1 MVWDPLG
8 TIGNVLWLSGAQWA
22 GKSTVARILARR
34 HGITAYH
41 CDFANAHGHQ
51 DRKVANQVRNGEQP
65 HDFDP
70 EQHWVRS
77 TPEEMAAS
85 VLTGFQRGFDWV
97 LDDLRALVSGR
108 PILAEGWALRPE
120 LVAPIVDDLRRM
132 LVMVPTEEFRQ
143 HQLKNLP
150 RAGELKIGLSNP
162 VLGQHNRLA
171 RDRLVAE
178 DVVAEARAYGIRVLE
193 VDGLRDAEE
202 VADDVEDHFAPYLAG
217 AVLVGGI
224 TA

>member
-1 MVWDPLG
+1 M
-8 TIGNVLWLSGAQWA
+8 
-22 GKSTVARILARR
+22 ARILARR

-51 DRKVANQVRNGEQP
+51 DRKLAGQVRNGEQP

-120 LVAPIVDDLRRM
+120 LVAPIVDDRRRM
-132 LVMVPTEEFRQ
+132 LVMVPSEEFRQ

-150 RAGELKIGLSNP
+150 RAGELKLGLSDP
-162 VLGQHNRLA
+162 ELGQHNRLA

-193 VDGLRDAEE
+193 VSGTRDAEE
-202 VADDVEDHFAPYLAG
+202 IANDVEDHFAPYLAG